1 MSQQINLYDPSLRP
15 TRELLTLNN
24 LALACAAVVVVLAL
38 LTTVGVWRE
47 KQEFER
53 FQAAE
58 QALRE
63 AQEQLTELATRQGA
77 RHIDPSLEQALA
89 DAQRVAADKREILS
103 LLDRG
108 DLGERKGFFVF
119 LEGFA
124 RRGVDGLWLTGFD
137 LDAGGRNLELR
148 GRMMNEALLPDY
160 VRALRQEAVFQGR
173 EFLTL
178 DLRRI
183 DPARAPTADAPAPA
197 PATGSAPVP
206 VYLEFLMSGRPQ
218 AAAGK

>member
-24 LALACAAVVVVLAL
+24 LALACAAVLVVLAV
-38 LTTVGVWRE
+38 LTTIGVWRE

-63 AQEQLTELATRQGA
+63 AQEQLTELATQQGA
-77 RHIDPSLEQALA
+77 RHIDPALEQALA

-119 LEGFA
+119 LEGLA

-148 GRMMNEALLPDY
+148 GRMMKEALLPDY

-183 DPARAPTADAPAPA
+183 DPARASAAEAA
-197 PATGSAPVP
+197 AANGSPPVP
-206 VYLEFLMSGRPQ
+206 MYLEFLMSGRPQ